1 MIHNCGLVKE
11 CICHPML
18 QLVLS
23 FSEEQSKS
31 PFMYY
36 RWRSNWNPE
45 MFHVFF
51 NGSPSLLPYTFSLKS
66 SLFHKES
73 CPTPQPRIPAA
84 FKSLSTKTKVFLF
97 YFINSKIKL
106 ELNKSLKPSWKINHK
121 KQKKNNKNYKSS
133 LILNPQSGP
142 IIRIRFTS
150 MFLSIICLT
159 CLSLFLNKNHI
170 ISISMP
176 IKLNNS

>member
-1 MIHNCGLVKE
+1 MIHNCGQVKK

-45 MFHVFF
+45 MFHVCF
-51 NGSPSLLPYTFSLKS
+51 NESPSLLPYTFSLKS
-66 SLFHKES
+66 SLFQKES

-84 FKSLSTKTKVFLF
+84 FKSLSTKTKVFF
-97 YFINSKIKL
+97 FNSKIKL
-106 ELNKSLKPSWKINHK
+106 ELNKSIKPSWKMNHT
-121 KQKKNNKNYKSS
+121 KKN
-133 LILNPQSGP
+133 
-142 IIRIRFTS
+142 
-150 MFLSIICLT
+150 
-159 CLSLFLNKNHI
+159 
-170 ISISMP
+170 
-176 IKLNNS
+176 